1 MQSLQTKRPLVSG
14 VNLCKYKSII
24 NGFCNYYYYY
34 FSILLTFM
42 ILLFFFKNDE
52 LKEKEKYTSKNFVW
66 KIYWCLQKILYVKAS

>member
-1 MQSLQTKRPLVSG
+1 MYLIPIHFNAKFTNKEALSFWCQF
-14 VNLCKYKSII
+14 KSII

-66 KIYWCLQKILYVKAS
+66 KIY